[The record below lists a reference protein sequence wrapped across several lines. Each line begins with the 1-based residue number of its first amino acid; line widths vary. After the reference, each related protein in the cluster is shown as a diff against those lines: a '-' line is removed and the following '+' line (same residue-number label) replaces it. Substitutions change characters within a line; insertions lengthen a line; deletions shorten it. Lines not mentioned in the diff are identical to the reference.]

1 MKVRAL
7 KPITYASKRYSK
19 GDVFEASDFYARPLI
34 ILGKIV
40 RETEEAE
47 ARETL
52 GLMAA
57 PSRRSRKS
65 DDPDR
70 PRRQY
75 RRRDMQADS

>member
-7 KPITYASKRYSK
+7 KPITYANKRYLK

-34 ILGKIV
+34 TLGKIV
-40 RETEEAE
+40 REKEEADVI
-47 ARETL
+47 ETL
-52 GLMAA
+52 GLQAA

-65 DDPDR
+65 EDPDR